1 MFFQDGSYKLSVN
14 GSGGTSFSEARYI
27 HFEGKGFTIYIQT
40 DKAVYKPGQNGRLIT
55 TKYFARIFSVIK
67 KGDKYLFLLA
77 VTPSSLNPVECK
89 ESRGENK
96 GNRGRSRRD
105 VRELKRL

>member
-1 MFFQDGSYKLSVN
+1 MFFLDGSYKLSVN

-27 HFEGKGFTIYIQT
+27 YFEDKGFTIYIQT

-55 TKYFARIFSVIK
+55 TKYFDRIFSVIK
-67 KGDKYLFLLA
+67 KGDKY
-77 VTPSSLNPVECK
+77 
-89 ESRGENK
+89 RGENN

-105 VRELKRL
+105 VGEFKRL